1 MGDPMQGNL
10 DDLLAAWRQRHTP
23 TDLSQLE
30 PRVWAAIAATRAPD
44 VAGLL
49 GVRAALVAAM
59 MIAGVAAGA
68 GAGAAAS
75 AAPAEASPFALQ
87 SRYAP
92 STLLEVAP

>member
-1 MGDPMQGNL
+1 MGDPMQRNL

-44 VAGLL
+44 LAGLL

-59 MIAGVAAGA
+59 MIAGVA
-68 GAGAAAS
+68 AGAAAS

-92 STLLEVAP
+92 STLLEIAP

>member
-1 MGDPMQGNL
+1 MGDPMQRNL

-44 VAGLL
+44 LAGLL

-92 STLLEVAP
+92 STLLEIAP

>member
-1 MGDPMQGNL
+1 MGDPMQRNL

-44 VAGLL
+44 LAGLL

-59 MIAGVAAGA
+59 MIAGVAA

-92 STLLEVAP
+92 STLLEIAP

>member
-1 MGDPMQGNL
+1 MGDPMQRNL
-10 DDLLAAWRQRHTP
+10 DDLLAAWRRRHGP

-87 SRYAP
+87 SPYAP

>member
-1 MGDPMQGNL
+1 MGDPMQRNL
-10 DDLLAAWRQRHTP
+10 DDLLAAWRQRHGP

-68 GAGAAAS
+68 AAS
-75 AAPAEASPFALQ
+75 AAPAEVSPFALQ
-87 SRYAP
+87 SPYAP

>member
-1 MGDPMQGNL
+1 MGDPMQRNL

-30 PRVWAAIAATRAPD
+30 PRVWAAIAATRTPD

-59 MIAGVAAGA
+59 MIVGVAAGA
-68 GAGAAAS
+68 GAVAS

-87 SRYAP
+87 SPYAP

>member
-1 MGDPMQGNL
+1 MRRNL

-44 VAGLL
+44 LAGLL

-59 MIAGVAAGA
+59 MIAGVAA

-92 STLLEVAP
+92 STLLEIAP